1 MKCASCGNVAPEG
14 ASYCPEC
21 GVALAVEPAATEAA
35 AAPAPTAEPAATE
48 APAAEAVGDPAEPIE
63 SAADGSAPAAE
74 SAAGAPV
81 TEAPAPQ
88 AELASAPQPVE
99 APAAAAS
106 APEPTAAAVPAAEPA
121 AAPVNPYAQPAQP
134 TSQAA
139 STNQTN
145 QTNQN
150 PYAQPTQS
158 ATSTNAWAASQQAAN
173 PYAQPQQPYGRPQGA
188 PVGGNPGAAC
198 GQVYY
203 TEGCI
208 SAALADIR
216 GSKNWFGSALVLGLI
231 NCVPVLNF
239 FSQGYLLNWSR
250 EVPFGGKT
258 QMPKKYFS
266 GKNFEIGFYFF
277 LISLV
282 FALVVGIASAV
293 IGWIPL
299 IGWFA
304 ALALSFG
311 ASMFVQ
317 ACSMRMAMM
326 QQLGDGFSIGKVW
339 QMIKRNWTGLFCAAV
354 VPGIVAGLVI
364 SVIALIAMFLGLGAV
379 VPVAMM
385 DPYSYGSS
393 AAAGMFGALGV
404 VGVFAMLAIM
414 VLCLVVEFF
423 ASLVTIRA
431 VAHWVG
437 RYAPEWASEAT
448 YRATGYGAA
457 PRS

>member
-1 MKCASCGNVAPEG
+1 MKCASCGKVAPEG

-21 GVALAVEPAATEAA
+21 GVALAVEPAASETA
-35 AAPAPTAEPAATE
+35 AAPVPTAEPAATE

-63 SAADGSAPAAE
+63 SAADGSAPAVE
-74 SAAGAPV
+74 SAAGTPV

-99 APAAAAS
+99 APAA
-106 APEPTAAAVPAAEPA
+106 PVPAPEPA
-121 AAPVNPYAQPAQP
+121 AAPVNPYVQPAQP

-145 QTNQN
+145 QN
-150 PYAQPTQS
+150 PYAQPTQN

-198 GQVYY
+198 GQAYY

-299 IGWFA
+299 VGWFA

-326 QQLGDGFSIGKVW
+326 QQLGDGFSIGRVW
-339 QMIKRNWTGLFCAAV
+339 QMVKRNWTGLFCAAV

-364 SVIALIAMFLGLGAV
+364 SVIALIAMFLGLGAI

-393 AAAGMFGALGV
+393 AAAGMVGALGV
-404 VGVFAMLAIM
+404 VGVLAMLAIM

>member
-21 GVALAVEPAATEAA
+21 GAALAVEPAASEAA
-35 AAPAPTAEPAATE
+35 AAPVPTAEPAAIE
-48 APAAEAVGDPAEPIE
+48 ASASEAVGDPAESIE
-63 SAADGSAPAAE
+63 SAADGSA
-74 SAAGAPV
+74 
-81 TEAPAPQ
+81 
-88 AELASAPQPVE
+88 
-99 APAAAAS
+99 
-106 APEPTAAAVPAAEPA
+106 PAAEPA

-139 STNQTN
+139 STNQAN

-150 PYAQPTQS
+150 PYAQPTQN

-198 GQVYY
+198 GQAYY

-299 IGWFA
+299 VGWFA

-326 QQLGDGFSIGKVW
+326 QQLGDGFSIGRVW
-339 QMIKRNWTGLFCAAV
+339 QMVKRNWTGLFCAAV

-364 SVIALIAMFLGLGAV
+364 SVIALIAMFLGLGAI

-393 AAAGMFGALGV
+393 AAAGMVGALGV
-404 VGVFAMLAIM
+404 VGVLAMLAIM

>member
-21 GVALAVEPAATEAA
+21 GVALAVEPAAPEAA
-35 AAPAPTAEPAATE
+35 AAPVPTAEPAVTE

-74 SAAGAPV
+74 SAAGTPV

-88 AELASAPQPVE
+88 DELASAPQPVE

-106 APEPTAAAVPAAEPA
+106 APEPA

-145 QTNQN
+145 QN
-150 PYAQPTQS
+150 PYAQPTQN

-188 PVGGNPGAAC
+188 PIGGNPGAAC

-258 QMPKKYFS
+258 QMPKNTSAGRTSKS
-266 GKNFEIGFYFF
+266 
-277 LISLV
+277 
-282 FALVVGIASAV
+282 AS
-293 IGWIPL
+293 
-299 IGWFA
+299 
-304 ALALSFG
+304 
-311 ASMFVQ
+311 
-317 ACSMRMAMM
+317 
-326 QQLGDGFSIGKVW
+326 
-339 QMIKRNWTGLFCAAV
+339 T
-354 VPGIVAGLVI
+354 
-364 SVIALIAMFLGLGAV
+364 
-379 VPVAMM
+379 
-385 DPYSYGSS
+385 SS
-393 AAAGMFGALGV
+393 
-404 VGVFAMLAIM
+404 
-414 VLCLVVEFF
+414 
-423 ASLVTIRA
+423 
-431 VAHWVG
+431 
-437 RYAPEWASEAT
+437 
-448 YRATGYGAA
+448 
-457 PRS
+457 

>member
-1 MKCASCGNVAPEG
+1 M
-14 ASYCPEC
+14 
-21 GVALAVEPAATEAA
+21 
-35 AAPAPTAEPAATE
+35 
-48 APAAEAVGDPAEPIE
+48 
-63 SAADGSAPAAE
+63 
-74 SAAGAPV
+74 
-81 TEAPAPQ
+81 
-88 AELASAPQPVE
+88 
-99 APAAAAS
+99 
-106 APEPTAAAVPAAEPA
+106 
-121 AAPVNPYAQPAQP
+121 NPYAQPAQP

-145 QTNQN
+145 QN
-150 PYAQPTQS
+150 PYAQPTQN

-258 QMPKKYFS
+258 QMPKKYFG

-282 FALVVGIASAV
+282 FALVVGIASAF

-326 QQLGDGFSIGKVW
+326 QQLGDGFSIGKAW

-393 AAAGMFGALGV
+393 AVAGMLGALGV
-404 VGVFAMLAIM
+404 VGVLAMLAIM

>member
-21 GVALAVEPAATEAA
+21 GVALAVEPAASEAA
-35 AAPAPTAEPAATE
+35 AAPVPTAEPAATE
-48 APAAEAVGDPAEPIE
+48 APV
-63 SAADGSAPAAE
+63 
-74 SAAGAPV
+74 
-81 TEAPAPQ
+81 PQ

-106 APEPTAAAVPAAEPA
+106 APEPTAAPVPAPEPA

-134 TSQAA
+134 SSRAA
-139 STNQTN
+139 STN

-158 ATSTNAWAASQQAAN
+158 ATSTNARAASQQAAN
-173 PYAQPQQPYGRPQGA
+173 PYAQPQQPYGRSQGA

-216 GSKNWFGSALVLGLI
+216 GSENWFGSALVLGLI

>member
-35 AAPAPTAEPAATE
+35 AAPVPTAEPAATE

-74 SAAGAPV
+74 SAAGAPA

-99 APAAAAS
+99 APTAAVP

-139 STNQTN
+139 STN

-216 GSKNWFGSALVLGLI
+216 GSKNWFGRALVLGLI

-393 AAAGMFGALGV
+393 AVAGMLGALGV
-404 VGVFAMLAIM
+404 VGVLAMLAIM

>member
-21 GVALAVEPAATEAA
+21 GAALAVEPAASEAA
-35 AAPAPTAEPAATE
+35 AAPVPTAEPAATE
-48 APAAEAVGDPAEPIE
+48 ASASEVVGDPAESIE
-63 SAADGSAPAAE
+63 SAADGSAPAVE
-74 SAAGAPV
+74 SAAGAPA

-99 APAAAAS
+99 APTAAVP

-121 AAPVNPYAQPAQP
+121 AAPVNPYAQP
-134 TSQAA
+134 
-139 STNQTN
+139 
-145 QTNQN
+145 
-150 PYAQPTQS
+150 AQPTQS

-198 GQVYY
+198 GQAYY

-326 QQLGDGFSIGKVW
+326 QQLGDGFSIGKAW

-393 AAAGMFGALGV
+393 AVAGMLGALGV
-404 VGVFAMLAIM
+404 VGVLAMLAIM